1 MSCPPKF
8 KDLHKSTDDA
18 FKKDFHQDCLNTKI
32 EHAGDFGSV
41 GNGKWTTKFDYKR
54 GSSAP
59 TAQIEIKTNVAKG
72 ALKDSCFTRTVDGGD
87 EIKIKLEKSVNAVK
101 YTLKMNQPVA
111 MDNWYKCSSPEL
123 SINYGKNNL
132 STQLDITPAKN
143 WSGLDSV
150 NLDTT
155 FKAGS
160 VNLGLALNYALN
172 KKALSHHVKLNK
184 SCPGFNCTFGLKG
197 TDNLELIMSKK
208 ISGHVNLLG
217 LTSWD
222 NKMAHFKS
230 AYNINS
236 PNDWKADLCLEYE
249 NGILGGLATHGK
261 AKLDL
266 KNLAYHETASLAV
279 NDSLGVTIGYGSKLD
294 GSFFNAAKMGASL
307 NFKL

>member
-8 KDLHKSTDDA
+8 KDLHKSNDDA
-18 FKKDFHQDCLNTKI
+18 FKKDFHQDCFNTKI
-32 EHAGDFGSV
+32 ENNYDYGSY
-41 GNGKWTTKFDYKR
+41 GHGKMTTKFDFKSD
-54 GSSAP
+54 SSAP
-59 TAQIEIKTNVAKG
+59 ACEIEFKHDSTEGYLKGITTTKTINSGELV
-72 ALKDSCFTRTVDGGD
+72 
-87 EIKIKLEKSVNAVK
+87 KIKMEKSKDNMK
-101 YTLKMNQPVA
+101 YTLKLSQNLG
-111 MDNWYKCSSPEL
+111 NWFKTSSPEL

-184 SCPGFNCTFGLKG
+184 SCSGFNCTFGLKG
-197 TDNLELIMSKK
+197 TENLELIMSKK

-249 NGILGGLATHGK
+249 NGILGRLGCQKGK

-266 KNLAYHETASLAV
+266 KNLAYHETANLAV

-294 GSFFNAAKMGASL
+294 GNFFNAAKMGASL